1 MRVAVLATGGKDSTL
16 SLYHALKERYEVEYL
31 VTMIPQREDSWMFHY
46 PNIHLVDLFAQ
57 AVAIKLVKAETAGIK
72 EEEVEDLKRL
82 LATLDIEGV
91 ISGAIASQYQKKRID
106 KICKEL
112 NLKSIAP
119 LWQKN
124 PLQLLKEIVSLNF
137 ETIIVGVYAYGF
149 DQSWLEKKIDSTTID
164 ALIELNKKYG
174 LSLVGEGGEY
184 ETLVLDAPIFKKRM
198 RIVERERIWENQGGY
213 LLIKKAELVDK
224 TA

>member
-91 ISGAIASQYQKKRID
+91 VSGAIASQYQKKRID

-124 PLQLLKEIVSLNF
+124 PLQLLQEIGSLNF

-174 LSLVGEGGEY
+174 ISLVGEGGEY

-198 RIVERERIWENQGGY
+198 RIVEREKIWENQGGY

>member
-16 SLYHALKERYEVEYL
+16 SLCYALKEGYEVKYL
-31 VTMIPQREDSWMFHY
+31 VTMIPRREDSWMFHF
-46 PNIHLVDLFAQ
+46 PNIHLVDLFAE

-72 EEEVEDLKRL
+72 EAEVEDLKRL

-91 ISGAIASQYQKKRID
+91 VSGAIASQYQKKRID
-106 KICKEL
+106 RICKEL
-112 NLKSIAP
+112 NLKCIAP

-124 PLQLLKEIVSLNF
+124 PLDLLKEIVKLNF

-149 DQSWLEKKIDSTTID
+149 DQEWLERKIDSTAIVD
-164 ALIELNKKYG
+164 LIELNKKYG
-174 LSLVGEGGEY
+174 ISLVGEGGEY
-184 ETLVLDAPIFKKRM
+184 ETLVLDAPIFKKR
-198 RIVERERIWENQGGY
+198 IKVVQKERIWEKQSGY

-224 TA
+224 RA